1 MKLLATASTLFVSAA
16 LLTACAGRGNAGS
29 SAAPRE
35 SSSRTVA
42 TQGVSMRDWDADTA
56 NSGPHGPEIES
67 GSVFMV
73 TDGNVHMAFPSGA
86 TMTRTADGLRVV
98 SHGREHK
105 FSVAAVVTESGSYH
119 VYSSPVTH

>member
-1 MKLLATASTLFVSAA
+1 MRFLATASAILLSATMLA
-16 LLTACAGRGNAGS
+16 ACGGRGNAGS
-29 SAAPRE
+29 TTSPRE

-42 TQGVSMRDWDADTA
+42 TQGIPMRDSDADTA

-86 TMTRTADGLRVV
+86 TMARTADGLLVV
-98 SHGREHK
+98 SHGQARK
-105 FSVAAVVTESGSYH
+105 FSVAAVVTQSGSYH
-119 VYSSPVTH
+119 VYSAPVTH